1 VIFKRSDNS
10 HAYLILYL
18 PLFIHFSQGSSE
30 SLTEASGGDGTDIFS
45 DIGHSSFAATL
56 ADMFLLWG
64 IGDKAKH
71 RQAKQMRI
79 PQIARQ
85 YWQLRPNR
93 FQVKMKR
100 DRFFAEK
107 LILRDNQIVKDIKV
121 ESKASTSDA
130 LVMPINTAAEEH
142 QTEDETAADR
152 ANEDPS
158 AAVEGDMIAANNT
171 SWSMGIKL
179 SLKMNL
185 SLNAALRLD
194 NLGSSSSL
202 QKSVVSI
209 AEGIS
214 LAKANASNFLK
225 RGFLGTRLRDETPM
239 RHMAPSLFE
248 KREKCTPGCKHTGRL
263 RMLYD
268 PVERQWWG
276 WWTCCGQGELAID
289 IREEEMLCAEM
300 AEQKMAYK
308 IC

>member
-1 VIFKRSDNS
+1 
-10 HAYLILYL
+10 
-18 PLFIHFSQGSSE
+18 LFIHSSQGSSE

-45 DIGHSSFAATL
+45 DIGHSSFATTL

-71 RQAKQMRI
+71 RQAKQMRT
-79 PQIARQ
+79 PQIVRQ

-107 LILRDNQIVKDIKV
+107 LILRDNHIVRDNKV
-121 ESKASTSDA
+121 ERKSEASARQA
-130 LVMPINTAAEEH
+130 LIMSINTAAEDH

-158 AAVEGDMIAANNT
+158 TAVEGDITAANTT
-171 SWSMGIKL
+171 SWPMGINL

-185 SLNAALRLD
+185 SLNVALRLD
-194 NLGSSSSL
+194 NLSSSSSL

-209 AEGIS
+209 AESIF
-214 LAKANASNFLK
+214 LAKAKASNFLK
-225 RGFLGTRLRDETPM
+225 RGFLSTRLRDETPM
-239 RHMAPSLFE
+239 RCMAPSLFE

-268 PVERQWWG
+268 PVDRQWWG

>member
-1 VIFKRSDNS
+1 
-10 HAYLILYL
+10 
-18 PLFIHFSQGSSE
+18 
-30 SLTEASGGDGTDIFS
+30 
-45 DIGHSSFAATL
+45 
-56 ADMFLLWG
+56 MFLLWG

-71 RQAKQMRI
+71 RQAKQVRT
-79 PQIARQ
+79 PQIVRQ

-107 LILRDNQIVKDIKV
+107 LILRDNHIVKDFKCEV
-121 ESKASTSDA
+121 QHFGSQA
-130 LVMPINTAAEEH
+130 LVTPTNMAVEDT
-142 QTEDETAADR
+142 QTGDVAAADR
-152 ANEDPS
+152 ATDSP
-158 AAVEGDMIAANNT
+158 ALVGGITAANAT
-171 SWSMGIKL
+171 SWPMG
-179 SLKMNL
+179 L

-194 NLGSSSSL
+194 SLNSSSSL

-209 AEGIS
+209 AESIF
-214 LAKANASNFLK
+214 LAKAKASNFLK
-225 RGFLGTRLRDETPM
+225 RGFLSARLRDETPM
-239 RHMAPSLFE
+239 RSMAPSLFE
-248 KREKCTPGCKHTGRL
+248 KRDKCFPGCKHTGRL

>member
-1 VIFKRSDNS
+1 M
-10 HAYLILYL
+10 LL
-18 PLFIHFSQGSSE
+18 IHFSQGSSE

-71 RQAKQMRI
+71 RQAKQMRT
-79 PQIARQ
+79 PQIVRQ

-107 LILRDNQIVKDIKV
+107 LILRDNHIVKDIKFV
-121 ESKASTSDA
+121 SKASASQA
-130 LVMPINTAAEEH
+130 LVMPITTVIEDSQAEDG
-142 QTEDETAADR
+142 TETDPDR
-152 ANEDPS
+152 AIEGHS
-158 AAVEGDMIAANNT
+158 AALEGHMTEANTT
-171 SWSMGIKL
+171 SWPMGINL
-179 SLKMNL
+179 NLKMNL
-185 SLNAALRLD
+185 SLNTALRLD
-194 NLGSSSSL
+194 NLGSPSSL

-209 AEGIS
+209 AESIF
-214 LAKANASNFLK
+214 LAKAKASNFLK
-225 RGFLGTRLRDETPM
+225 RGFLSTRLRDETPM
-239 RHMAPSLFE
+239 RSMAPSLFE
-248 KREKCTPGCKHTGRL
+248 KRERCSPGCKHTGRL

-268 PVERQWWG
+268 PLERQWWG